1 LAIGCWLLAKEEDC
15 RVTLKLKKMITIHD
29 ELMRYKGNFKSN
41 RKKRTRPDDKTVTQK
56 EEKTENDLISD
67 SSEIITGTVGSAVG
81 VKALRHCFKSLLDD
95 HTDAHFT
102 GRLMK
107 LVNGIYHMDREGA
120 TGKKSIFFSKER
132 DYLATVVFHIRERNI
147 GMLLH
152 QFHIS
157 HSASRIKAT
166 LKLTEL
172 RIMWIHVP
180 NGATHYRLL
189 NHLSIISDYTYSE
202 INHRFEPMS
211 KLNTLHA
218 IAYTDYIPV
227 GVPLTDEIV
236 VSLPVTEALSDIDSV
251 IQCVGIEYFVKSGLE
266 NFILI
271 RGGSVVVVDVF

>member
-1 LAIGCWLLAKEEDC
+1 
-15 RVTLKLKKMITIHD
+15 
-29 ELMRYKGNFKSN
+29 
-41 RKKRTRPDDKTVTQK
+41 
-56 EEKTENDLISD
+56 
-67 SSEIITGTVGSAVG
+67 
-81 VKALRHCFKSLLDD
+81 
-95 HTDAHFT
+95 
-102 GRLMK
+102 
-107 LVNGIYHMDREGA
+107 
-120 TGKKSIFFSKER
+120 
-132 DYLATVVFHIRERNI
+132 
-147 GMLLH
+147 MLLH

-271 RGGSVVVVDVF
+271 RGGSVVVDNSWSFLLRSMTGGIWKDVCFGRCPFLFWATTRVAPTFITIRKNYTWLFVIFFGLVHKCRHLSPNVVVCHPHNPCPGVVYMVILVC

>member
-1 LAIGCWLLAKEEDC
+1 
-15 RVTLKLKKMITIHD
+15 MITIHD
-29 ELMRYKGNFKSN
+29 ELMGYKGNFKSN
-41 RKKRTRPDDKTVTQK
+41 HKKRTQPDDKTVTQK
-56 EEKTENDLISD
+56 EKKTKNDLILSNPETGD
-67 SSEIITGTVGSAVG
+67 SNEIITGTVGSAVG
-81 VKALRHCFKSLLDD
+81 VKALRHCFPELLDE
-95 HTDAHFT
+95 HTDSRFT

-107 LVNGIYHMDREGA
+107 LVNGIYHMDQEGA
-120 TGKKSIFFSKER
+120 TGKKSILFSKER
-132 DYLATVVFHIRERNI
+132 QYLATLVFHIRERNI
-147 GMLLH
+147 EMILN
-152 QFHIS
+152 QFYVS
-157 HSASRIKAT
+157 HSDSRIEAI

-172 RIMWIHVP
+172 KIMWVHVP

-202 INHRFEPMS
+202 INKRFEPIS

-227 GVPLTDEIV
+227 GVPLTDEIT